1 RTRQLGAV
9 DGAGTLLQLT
19 RPMHGRIRL
28 DPASQLTLNA
38 QVSSSR
44 IATGA
49 LSAAFRRLARR
60 GGPIGRALFATGAK
74 SRIVERRTEA
84 PGARGGAG
92 VRAPRAAPSG
102 SVLLDQVSPQ
112 TITAADLSPTV
123 VARAPG
129 WSRAPGGGAVSI
141 RPVAAAIP
149 HATGTAPHASP

>member
-1 RTRQLGAV
+1 YAQTASGSDLPGAGAPPLWLRELNFDPRSRAAAGMGAAIVREDQEALMASAWDQYEALRRANQLLRQMQLARAVSSATRTRQLGAV

-74 SRIVERRTEA
+74 S
-84 PGARGGAG
+84 
-92 VRAPRAAPSG
+92 
-102 SVLLDQVSPQ
+102 
-112 TITAADLSPTV
+112 
-123 VARAPG
+123 
-129 WSRAPGGGAVSI
+129 
-141 RPVAAAIP
+141 
-149 HATGTAPHASP
+149 